1 MLARLYMG
9 EAHEPEGGSPGSVN
23 LRGDLPAYQAFCKII
38 DALIRVLGPE
48 LQEADNV
55 RSLVLV
61 LVSEFARESDEG
73 VVVEAIKAMQHLVM
87 FASEA
92 VDLPELVKTLRTQL
106 ASTRQ
111 PLKIAAINGVYQLV
125 QRDVGRMSRLGGDRL
140 VEELFA
146 LLDNDPSVEGVRDT
160 ITSWLKQT
168 AAQNPLAWV
177 DLCQRI
183 MSRST
188 AASTAVDG
196 TAPSKAIGGISFTDE
211 ESQGIGLD
219 QGTAPAQATS
229 RWRTQLFALQCL
241 HQVFLTL
248 RAAGP
253 REHFDAALTKGAA
266 NRRGLLLT
274 RVGDLIKMAFTA
286 STAPVMDIRLEG
298 VVVLRDVIEVRVGA
312 QDRATERLKRC
323 AEL

>member
-1 MLARLYMG
+1 MG
-9 EAHEPEGGSPGSVN
+9 EAHEAEGGSPGSVN

-48 LQEADNV
+48 LQESDNV

-61 LVSEFARESDEG
+61 LVREFVQETDEG
-73 VVVEAIKAMQHLVM
+73 VMVEATKALQHLVM
-87 FASEA
+87 FAPNA
-92 VDLPELVKTLRTQL
+92 VDMPQLVTTLRAQL
-106 ASTRQ
+106 ASSRQ
-111 PLKIAAINGVYQLV
+111 PLKVAAINGVYQLV
-125 QRDVGRMSRLGGDRL
+125 QRDVERMSKLGGDRL

-168 AAQNPLAWV
+168 ATNNPLAWV

-188 AASTAVDG
+188 AASQVTAN
-196 TAPSKAIGGISFTDE
+196 PSANRAVGGISFTDE

-219 QGTAPAQATS
+219 QGATTAQPTS

-241 HQVFLTL
+241 HQVFVTL
-248 RAAGP
+248 RSAGR
-253 REHFDAALTKGAA
+253 REHFDATLTRKAPS
-266 NRRGLLLT
+266 RRGLLLT

-298 VVVLRDVIEVRVGA
+298 VVVLRDVIEVRRPSECSWT
-312 QDRATERLKRC
+312 QKD
-323 AEL
+323 